1 MRFLGKRLLLFV
13 GALVGLS
20 LLVFALLRILPGDV
34 AAVVA
39 GTNATA
45 ERLTSLRAQMGLDK
59 SYAAQYGDWV
69 LGLLHGGDLGTS
81 VVSGKAVSAQVSS
94 RASVTFPLIVLSLL
108 IALAIGL
115 PLGCAAVLTRNVRLR
130 GVFHAAAIVAGAIPA
145 LWGGLLLILLFSK
158 GIGLMGLL
166 PSQGFPDAGW
176 AAPLSAMAALVLPAL
191 ATGITAGASIMRYTR
206 AAVGDM
212 ASSQAVAMAMACG
225 MTRRQAVLRVALRL
239 AIPQLVS
246 VIGLT
251 FAQMVTGVMVVENLF
266 ALPGLGSMLV
276 TDVGNRDLTAV
287 QSELFLLAAF
297 FLFLGLLVDLLHRML
312 DPRLKNAT
320 IGSGEVLS

>member
-69 LGLLHGGDLGTS
+69 LGLLHGDLGTS

-94 RASVTFPLIVLSLL
+94 RASVTFPMIVLSLL

>member
-69 LGLLHGGDLGTS
+69 LGLLHGDLGTS

-297 FLFLGLLVDLLHRML
+297 FLFLGLLVDLPHRML

>member
-69 LGLLHGGDLGTS
+69 LGLLHGDLGTS
-81 VVSGKAVSAQVSS
+81 VVSGRAVSAQVSS

>member
-69 LGLLHGGDLGTS
+69 LGLLHGDLGTS

-266 ALPGLGSMLV
+266 ALPGLGSMLA

>member
-69 LGLLHGGDLGTS
+69 LGLLHGDLGTS

-94 RASVTFPLIVLSLL
+94 RASVTFSLIVLSLL

>member
-69 LGLLHGGDLGTS
+69 LGLLHGDLGTS

-297 FLFLGLLVDLLHRML
+297 FLFLGLLVNLLHRML